1 MEIEK
6 RNPRIK
12 RFLVKAY
19 PNSEDESS
27 TLYKRKMDEATGE
40 ESTMLQL
47 VLQKK
52 YVHNRE
58 KIKAFNSNTVLEIN
72 SCVKHM
78 YVQIARNKSIWITYL
93 LQIDISHSS
102 VSSSFSHMPWEC
114 LSSCTY
120 LINFWNIPYCLSL
133 KCSSQAWLK
142 VWNDMLSCSS
152 FPNKPIQSVFRA
164 SGQKLQHLP

>member
-58 KIKAFNSNTVLEIN
+58 
-72 SCVKHM
+72 
-78 YVQIARNKSIWITYL
+78 
-93 LQIDISHSS
+93 D
-102 VSSSFSHMPWEC
+102 
-114 LSSCTY
+114 
-120 LINFWNIPYCLSL
+120 
-133 KCSSQAWLK
+133 
-142 VWNDMLSCSS
+142 
-152 FPNKPIQSVFRA
+152 
-164 SGQKLQHLP
+164 